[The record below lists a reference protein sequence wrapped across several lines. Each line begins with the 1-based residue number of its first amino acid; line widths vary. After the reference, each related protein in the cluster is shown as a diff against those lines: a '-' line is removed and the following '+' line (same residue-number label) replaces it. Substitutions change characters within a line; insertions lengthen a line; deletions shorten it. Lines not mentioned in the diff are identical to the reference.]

1 MDLKA
6 KINGLFII
14 AAINFLMLIY
24 LIILVTTNQSLINKN
39 KGLISSNTSL
49 IKTSK

>member
-6 KINGLFII
+6 KISGLFII

-39 KGLISSNTSL
+39 KGLITSNTSL
-49 IKTSK
+49 IKNTK